1 MVLSSEC
8 LPTVCKY
15 LAAFKQFY
23 VTWQKICGDTNGSII
38 CNYITMSRQAWIW
51 CRCWETRLDMWA
63 IMWLTC
69 VTVRVLKSR
78 TSRDLSCD
86 SSIYAYRLSLLPIS
100 YLWHHDDVTMI
111 SYASCMV
118 TWPVS
123 YLLLEGSVLYM
134 EGTYLL
140 YQSWQVMD
148 ISTVHGLCMSQTYK
162 YLMVLD
168 W

>member
-1 MVLSSEC
+1 MLTAFHFHQVLMNFVQGTPSGYHGAFIRVSSNC
-8 LPTVCKY
+8 VQVF
-15 LAAFKQFY
+15 AAFKQFY
-23 VTWQKICGDTNGSII
+23 VTWQKICGDMNGSII

-51 CRCWETRLDMWA
+51 CRCWETRLDTWA

-111 SYASCMV
+111 SYASY
-118 TWPVS
+118 S
-123 YLLLEGSVLYM
+123 HS
-134 EGTYLL
+134 
-140 YQSWQVMD
+140 
-148 ISTVHGLCMSQTYK
+148 ISTTMFSLKNFYTLKPCLILFLQVEPR
-162 YLMVLD
+162 
-168 W
+168 